1 MNRLS
6 RSVSS
11 AVLVMAL
18 CLMAI
23 ALLSACDDKPQPAA
37 NLESTCTHTST
48 AADGSPDP
56 SVSDELR
63 STRGQAGPSVSDRD
77 AELADLVNGNSA
89 FAFDLYRALCVEDGN
104 LFYSPYSISL
114 ALAMTYAGARGETE
128 RQMADTLHF
137 LLPQDR
143 LHPAFNDLDI
153 RLASRARDQQ
163 RDFDTGFRLNIANA
177 LWGQEGYE
185 FVEEFLNVLS
195 ENYGAGVRPMDFMT
209 MPEESR
215 LTINDWVADRT
226 EDRIK
231 ELIPKDVID
240 EFTRLVLTNAIY
252 FNAKWRYTFDESST
266 LMRPFHLLD
275 GGEVHVQMMMS
286 EPEYFGYASGE
297 GYQAVDLP
305 YAGGGLSMTILL
317 PDEGRFKEF
326 ENSIDAVLVG
336 RILED
341 IEGPLVELTMPRFE
355 FESQYMLVETLE
367 KMGMPNAFDDRA
379 SDFSGMDGASCLAGD
394 VPCLLI
400 SDVIHKAFVSVDE
413 EGTEAAAA
421 TAVTFERT
429 MGKGPPPEPIRVTV
443 DRPFI
448 FLIRDGATN
457 AVLFVGRMEKPEEKA
472 Q

>member
-23 ALLSACDDKPQPAA
+23 ALLSACEDEPQPAA

-48 AADGSPDP
+48 AADGSTDP

-63 STRGQAGPSVSDRD
+63 SAKEQTAPSATDMD
-77 AELADLVNGNSA
+77 ADLADLVNGNSA

-177 LWGQEGYE
+177 LWGQKGYE

-215 LTINDWVADRT
+215 LTINDWVANQT
-226 EDRIK
+226 ENRIK
-231 ELIPKDVID
+231 DLIPKDVID

-286 EPEYFGYASGE
+286 EPEFFGYAKGE

-305 YAGGGLSMTILL
+305 YVGGLSMTILL
-317 PDEGRFKEF
+317 PDKGRFREF

-341 IEGPLVELTMPRFE
+341 IEAKLVELTMPRFE
-355 FESQYMLVETLE
+355 FESQFMLVETLE

-379 SDFSGMDGASCLAGD
+379 SDFSGMDGTSCLAGD

-421 TAVTFERT
+421 TAEVGIPTIARADE
-429 MGKGPPPEPIRVTV
+429 PEPIRVTV

-457 AVLFVGRMEKPEEKA
+457 TILFVGRMEKPEEKA

>member
-23 ALLSACDDKPQPAA
+23 ALLSACDDKPQPVAKP
-37 NLESTCTHTST
+37 EPTCTRTST
-48 AADGSPDP
+48 AADDSPDP

-63 STRGQAGPSVSDRD
+63 STQEQTAPSATEMD
-77 AELADLVNGNSA
+77 AELVDLVNGNSA

-128 RQMADTLHF
+128 RQMAGTLHF

-143 LHPAFNDLDI
+143 LHPAFNDQDI
-153 RLASRARDQQ
+153 RLASRAGDQQ
-163 RDFDTGFRLNIANA
+163 GDFDTGFRLNIANA
-177 LWGQEGYE
+177 LWGQKGYE

-231 ELIPKDVID
+231 DLIPQGVIN
-240 EFTRLVLTNAIY
+240 EFTRLVLTNAVY

-286 EPEYFGYASGE
+286 EPEFFGYAKGE

-305 YAGGGLSMTILL
+305 YVGGALSMTILL
-317 PDEGRFKEF
+317 PDEGRFREF
-326 ENSIDAVLVG
+326 EKSINAVRVG

-341 IEGPLVELTMPRFE
+341 IEGQLVELTMPRFE
-355 FESQYMLVETLE
+355 FESQFMLVETLE
-367 KMGMPNAFDDRA
+367 KMGMPNAFDDRT
-379 SDFSGMDGASCLAGD
+379 SDFSGMDGTSCLAGD

-413 EGTEAAAA
+413 EGTEAAAV
-421 TAVTFERT
+421 TAGLFFLNTAGVY
-429 MGKGPPPEPIRVTV
+429 EPQLIRVTV

-448 FLIRDGATN
+448 FLIRDRATN
-457 AVLFVGRMEKPEEKA
+457 TILFVGRMEKPEEKA

>member
-18 CLMAI
+18 CFMAI
-23 ALLSACDDKPQPAA
+23 ALLSACEDEPQPAA

-48 AADGSPDP
+48 AADGSTDP
-56 SVSDELR
+56 SLSHELR
-63 STRGQAGPSVSDRD
+63 SAKEQTAPSATEMD

-128 RQMADTLHF
+128 RQMAGTLHF

-143 LHPAFNDLDI
+143 LHPAFNDQDI
-153 RLASRARDQQ
+153 RLASRAGDQQ
-163 RDFDTGFRLNIANA
+163 GDFDTGFRLNIANA
-177 LWGQEGYE
+177 LWGQKGYE

-195 ENYGAGVRPMDFMT
+195 ENYGAGVRPMAFMT

-231 ELIPKDVID
+231 DLIPQGVIN
-240 EFTRLVLTNAIY
+240 EFTRLVLTNAVY
-252 FNAKWRYTFDESST
+252 FNAKWRCTFDESST

-286 EPEYFGYASGE
+286 EPEFFGYAKGE

-305 YAGGGLSMTILL
+305 YVGGALSMTILL
-317 PDEGRFKEF
+317 PDEGRFREF
-326 ENSIDAVLVG
+326 EKSINGVRVG

-341 IEGPLVELTMPRFE
+341 IEAKLVELTMPRFE
-355 FESQYMLVETLE
+355 FKSQFMLVETLE
-367 KMGMPNAFDDRA
+367 KMGMPNAFDDRT
-379 SDFSGMDGASCLAGD
+379 SDFSGMDGTSCLAGD
-394 VPCLLI
+394 DPCLLI

-413 EGTEAAAA
+413 EGTEAAAV
-421 TAVTFERT
+421 TAGLFFLNTAGVY
-429 MGKGPPPEPIRVTV
+429 EPQLIRVTV

-448 FLIRDGATN
+448 FLIRDRATN
-457 AVLFVGRMEKPEEKA
+457 TILFVGRMEKPEEKA

>member
-1 MNRLS
+1 
-6 RSVSS
+6 
-11 AVLVMAL
+11 MA
-18 CLMAI
+18 
-23 ALLSACDDKPQPAA
+23 
-37 NLESTCTHTST
+37 T
-48 AADGSPDP
+48 AP
-56 SVSDELR
+56 
-63 STRGQAGPSVSDRD
+63 
-77 AELADLVNGNSA
+77 

-231 ELIPKDVID
+231 DLIPQGVID

-355 FESQYMLVETLE
+355 FESQFMLVETLE

-379 SDFSGMDGASCLAGD
+379 SDFSGMDGTSCFAGD

-421 TAVTFERT
+421 TAVTFER
-429 MGKGPPPEPIRVTV
+429 KW
-443 DRPFI
+443 
-448 FLIRDGATN
+448 A
-457 AVLFVGRMEKPEEKA
+457 KA
-472 Q
+472 LHPSRSE

>member
-1 MNRLS
+1 MWEQLLVNRLR

-23 ALLSACDDKPQPAA
+23 ALLSACDDKPQPATI
-37 NLESTCTHTST
+37 LESTCTHTST
-48 AADGSPDP
+48 AADGSTDP

-63 STRGQAGPSVSDRD
+63 SAMEQTAPSATDMN
-77 AELADLVNGNSA
+77 AELADLVNGNNA

-185 FVEEFLNVLS
+185 FREKFLNVLS

-215 LTINDWVADRT
+215 LTINDWVADQT
-226 EDRIK
+226 ENRIK
-231 ELIPKDVID
+231 DLIPKDVID

-266 LMRPFHLLD
+266 LIRPFHLLD

-305 YAGGGLSMTILL
+305 YVGGELSMTILL
-317 PDEGRFKEF
+317 PDEGRFREF

-341 IEGPLVELTMPRFE
+341 IEAKLVELTMPRFE
-355 FESQYMLVETLE
+355 FESQFMLVETLE

-379 SDFSGMDGASCLAGD
+379 SDFSGMDGASCFAGD

-421 TAVTFERT
+421 TALTFEHSNKWAR
-429 MGKGPPPEPIRVTV
+429 
-443 DRPFI
+443 
-448 FLIRDGATN
+448 
-457 AVLFVGRMEKPEEKA
+457 GR
-472 Q
+472 

>member
-6 RSVSS
+6 RSEST

-23 ALLSACDDKPQPAA
+23 ALLSACEDEPQPVAIP
-37 NLESTCTHTST
+37 EPTCTHIST
-48 AADGSPDP
+48 AADGSTDP

-63 STRGQAGPSVSDRD
+63 SAKEQTAPSATDMD

-177 LWGQEGYE
+177 LWGQKGYE
-185 FVEEFLNVLS
+185 FVEEFLNVLL

-215 LTINDWVADRT
+215 LTINDWVADQT
-226 EDRIK
+226 ENRIK
-231 ELIPKDVID
+231 DLIPKNVID
-240 EFTRLVLTNAIY
+240 ESTRLVLTNAIY
-252 FNAKWRYTFDESST
+252 FNAKWRYTFDENST
-266 LMRPFHLLD
+266 RIRPFHLLD

-305 YAGGGLSMTILL
+305 YVGGELSMTILL
-317 PDEGRFKEF
+317 PDEGRFREF

-341 IEGPLVELTMPRFE
+341 IEAKLVELTMPRFE
-355 FESQYMLVETLE
+355 FESQFMLVETLE
-367 KMGMPNAFDDRA
+367 KMGMPNASDDRA
-379 SDFSGMDGASCLAGD
+379 SDFSGMDGTSCLAGD
-394 VPCLLI
+394 IPCLLI

-421 TAVTFERT
+421 TAVTATLISARAYE
-429 MGKGPPPEPIRVTV
+429 PEPIRVTV

-448 FLIRDGATN
+448 FLIRDRATN
-457 AVLFVGRMEKPEEKA
+457 TILFVGRMEKPEEKT

>member
-23 ALLSACDDKPQPAA
+23 ALLSACEDEPQPAA

-48 AADGSPDP
+48 AADGSTDP

-63 STRGQAGPSVSDRD
+63 SAKEQTAPSATDMD

-177 LWGQEGYE
+177 LWGQKGYE

-215 LTINDWVADRT
+215 LTINDWVADQT
-226 EDRIK
+226 ENRIK
-231 ELIPKDVID
+231 DLIPKNVID
-240 EFTRLVLTNAIY
+240 ESTRLVLTNAIY
-252 FNAKWRYTFDESST
+252 FNAKWRYTFDENST
-266 LMRPFHLLD
+266 RIRPFHLLD

-305 YAGGGLSMTILL
+305 YVGGELSMTILL
-317 PDEGRFKEF
+317 PDEGRFREF

-341 IEGPLVELTMPRFE
+341 IEAKLVELTMPRFE
-355 FESQYMLVETLE
+355 FESQFMLVETLE
-367 KMGMPNAFDDRA
+367 KMGMPNASDDRA
-379 SDFSGMDGASCLAGD
+379 SDFSGMDGTSCLAGD
-394 VPCLLI
+394 IPCLLI

-421 TAVTFERT
+421 TAVTATLISARAYE
-429 MGKGPPPEPIRVTV
+429 PEPIRVTV

-448 FLIRDGATN
+448 FLIRDRATN
-457 AVLFVGRMEKPEEKA
+457 TILFVGRMEKPEEKT